1 MQSKYVV
8 LGRGKD
14 NVKIDRKICLA
25 LAACVLVMAGCEE
38 TASKQAKVTPP
49 AATPIPAPEYVRET
63 LPLPQQ
69 PPLTASLLDTRPAI
83 DILVAQ
89 VQNSFDEG
97 QKEYLAGNYDKARA
111 NFDHAVDLIL
121 RSGFQADADPRL
133 SQLFDKIGDAM
144 QSYDLDASE
153 TGQGE
158 GDEAEAPG
166 VPAPIDELA
175 NLTLPAGDARLAL
188 KAESELIAVPHDLP
202 LTVNPSVLQYLSYF
216 TTSRGRAIVE
226 RGLERAGRYDSMI
239 RRVLKEEG
247 LPQDLIYLAQAES
260 AFLPDA
266 VSNKGARGIW
276 QFMPFRGQEYDL
288 ERTYYVDERSDP
300 EKATRAAAHHL
311 RDLYS
316 MFGDWYLVMAAY
328 NSGPLNVVKAVQ
340 RTGYADFW
348 ELQKRHALPRQTQNY
363 VPIIIALALVAKDPA
378 LYGVQVQPEKPDATD
393 VIRPGHAINLRL
405 VADATGSD
413 VDELHQL
420 NPELLRSVTPDDP
433 NFALKVPAGAAKK
446 FQQDIQQ
453 VPQDKWTSW
462 RLHPVSAGE
471 SLQDVAREYKV
482 TVAAIESANHLD
494 PQAEMPAGFLLN
506 VPTPPPVARLIHY
519 RVRRG
524 DTLEGIA
531 GQFDVTVS
539 EIKRWNHLRGS
550 KAPRGAHLRIFAGG
564 EPAGP
569 STGRSKSA
577 QNESPAS
584 VRNVSS
590 RNSEKPEAVQHRVKP
605 GETLYSIARIY
616 GTTVSALKQSN
627 PFLSERSLQA
637 GDVLTIQR

>member
-1 MQSKYVV
+1 MW
-8 LGRGKD
+8 GRAKTCVG
-14 NVKIDRKICLA
+14 VAVAA
-25 LAACVLVMAGCEE
+25 LFLAGCEE
-38 TASKQAKVTPP
+38 TATKQAKVNPP
-49 AATPIPAPEYVRET
+49 APVPAPAPEYFKQ
-63 LPLPQQ
+63 PLPFPDQ
-69 PPLTASLLDTRPAI
+69 PLLVAPLVDTRPAI
-83 DILVAQ
+83 DVLVAQ
-89 VQNSFDEG
+89 VQANFDEG
-97 QKEYLAGNYDKARA
+97 QKQYLAGNYDKARG
-111 NFDHAVDLIL
+111 NFDLAVDLIL
-121 RSGFQADADPRL
+121 RSGFQADSDPRL
-133 SQLFDKIGDAM
+133 SDLFDKIGDAM
-144 QSYDLDASE
+144 QAYDLDASE

-158 GDEAEAPG
+158 GDEPEAPG

-175 NLTLPAGDARLAL
+175 NLTLPAGDPRLQM
-188 KAESELIAVPHDLP
+188 KAEKELIAVPHDLP
-202 LTVNPSVLQYLSYF
+202 LTVNASVLQYLSFF
-216 TTSRGRAIVE
+216 TTVRGRAIVE
-226 RGLERAGRYDSMI
+226 RGLGRAGRYDSMI

-288 ERTYYVDERSDP
+288 ERTYYIDERSDP

-311 RDLYS
+311 RDLYG

-363 VPIIIALALVAKDPA
+363 VPIIIALALVAKDPGV
-378 LYGVQVQPEKPDATD
+378 YGVQVQAEKPDSTD
-393 VIRPGHAINLRL
+393 TIHPGHAINLRL

-413 VDELHQL
+413 VDDLRDL
-420 NPELLRSVTPDDP
+420 NPELLRSITPDDP
-433 NFALKVPAGAAKK
+433 NFVLKVPAGCAQK
-446 FQQDIQQ
+446 FQTNIQQ
-453 VPQDKWTSW
+453 VPRDKWTSW

-471 SLQDVAREYKV
+471 TLLDIAKQYKV
-482 TVAAIESANHLD
+482 TVASIETANHLEPHAD
-494 PQAEMPAGFLLN
+494 VPAGFLLN

-539 EIKRWNHLRGS
+539 EIKRWNHLSGTR
-550 KAPRGAHLRIFAGG
+550 APRGARLRIYAGG
-564 EPAGP
+564 DPVGPA
-569 STGRSKSA
+569 TGKSKSA
-577 QNESPAS
+577 QNGTPS
-584 VRNVSS
+584 VRNVSAS
-590 RNSEKPEAVQHRVKP
+590 NSDTAAQPVQHRVKP
-605 GETLYSIARIY
+605 GETLYSIAHSY
-616 GTTVSALKQSN
+616 GTTVPALKQSN
-627 PFLSERSLQA
+627 PFLADRSLEA